1 MDARLL
7 GALPSIP
14 WRRIAG
20 ACRPLAAAALAV
32 QAATGLLLL
41 VPDATALV
49 ANPAFRLKLA
59 TIALALA
66 NVVVLEWLVRRR
78 LTAYDDAAPLPPG
91 AGVCAAISLALWLAT
106 ATLGRLI
113 AYV

>member
-59 TIALALA
+59 TIAFALA
-66 NVVVLEWLVRRR
+66 NVVVLEWLVRRQR
-78 LTAYDDAAPLPPG
+78 ITDDDASALPP
-91 AGVCAAISLALWLAT
+91 AASVCAAISLALWLAT